1 MKKLF
6 AVLALLF
13 AFVATPV
20 KADTV
25 LGDIPTTPPQYGVY
39 DPDNLLDVRVE
50 NRVRELNAKWKD
62 TKAQPQI
69 AVVIVNKLDGTPIE
83 QAANTIAKNWKVGY
97 TGTNGGILVLVD
109 VQNHKIRTE
118 VSDNINKLLSTST
131 IDRINTAVKSNFK
144 AERYTDGLLDYLNAL
159 ESALASA
166 TKPVSDSKSSKSN
179 ASPSAVPQNKDA
191 KDKPAYTPL
200 FFVLLVAAIGGPA
213 VFVAASIFKYAM
225 SGGDPTSSDASSEK
239 HDFGEPTAVED
250 YKPEPEPYTEVRSP
264 RRSSHG
270 MRPSVRRRMGSV
282 SRSALVDASRD
293 DYDGRRTE
301 VHVHNER
308 DYTQDFLHNMMI
320 YHILTSNNRRQPDY
334 HDYERRSSY
343 RDDDYSSSSSSSDS
357 WSSWSSDSWSSSSDS
372 GGFSGGGSTGDW

>member
-1 MKKLF
+1 MRKLF

-13 AFVATPV
+13 AFTVTPV

-25 LGDIPTTPPQYGVY
+25 LGDIPTTPPTYGVY

-62 TKAQPQI
+62 TKTQPQI

-83 QAANTIAKNWKVGY
+83 KAANTIAKNWKVGY

-131 IDRINTAVKSNFK
+131 IDRINAAVKSNFK

-166 TKPVSDSKSSKSN
+166 TKPASDSKSSKSN
-179 ASPSAVPQNKDA
+179 ATPSAVPQNKDA
-191 KDKPAYTPL
+191 QDKPAYTPL

-225 SGGDPTSSDASSEK
+225 SSGDTESQDDESSNNRDY
-239 HDFGEPTAVED
+239 GEPTSVED

-282 SRSALVDASRD
+282 SRSALVEASSDDSSRRSSSRAYVGRD
-293 DYDGRRTE
+293 S
-301 VHVHNER
+301 
-308 DYTQDFLHNMMI
+308 TQDFLNNMMI
-320 YHILTSNNRRQPDY
+320 YHILTSNNRRQQEYRDQ
-334 HDYERRSSY
+334 EQRSSY
-343 RDDDYSSSSSSSDS
+343 RNSDDDYSSSSSSSDS
-357 WSSWSSDSWSSSSDS
+357 WSSSSWSSSSDS

>member
-1 MKKLF
+1 MKRLF

-13 AFVATPV
+13 AFTVTPV

-25 LGDIPTTPPQYGVY
+25 LGDIPTTPPTYGVY

-62 TKAQPQI
+62 KKAQPQI
-69 AVVIVNKLDGTPIE
+69 AIVIVNKLDGTPIE
-83 QAANTIAKNWKVGY
+83 KAANTIAKNWKVGY
-97 TGTNGGILVLVD
+97 EATNGGILVLVD

-131 IDRINTAVKSNFK
+131 IDRINAAVKSNFK
-144 AERYTDGLLDYLNAL
+144 AERYTDGLLDYLNEL
-159 ESALASA
+159 ESAIASA
-166 TKPVSDSKSSKSN
+166 TKPASDSKSSKSN
-179 ASPSAVPQNKDA
+179 ATPSAVPQNKDA

-200 FFVLLVAAIGGPA
+200 FFVLLIAATGGPV
-213 VFVAASIFKYAM
+213 VFVAASIFKYIM
-225 SGGDPTSSDASSEK
+225 SGGDPISSDESTDK
-239 HDFGEPTAVED
+239 RDFGEPTAVED

-282 SRSALVDASRD
+282 SRSALVEAYSDDNSRRSSSRG
-293 DYDGRRTE
+293 YVGR
-301 VHVHNER
+301 
-308 DYTQDFLHNMMI
+308 DSTQDFLHNMMI
-320 YHILTSNNRRQPDY
+320 YHILTSNNRQQPNY

-343 RDDDYSSSSSSSDS
+343 HNSDYSSSSSSSDS
-357 WSSWSSDSWSSSSDS
+357 WSSWSSDSWSSSSGG

>member
-1 MKKLF
+1 MKRLF

-13 AFVATPV
+13 AFTVTPV

-25 LGDIPTTPPQYGVY
+25 LGDIPTTPPTYGVY

-69 AVVIVNKLDGTPIE
+69 AIVIVNKLDGTPIE
-83 QAANTIAKNWKVGY
+83 KAANTIAKNWKVGY
-97 TGTNGGILVLVD
+97 EATNGGILVLVD

-131 IDRINTAVKSNFK
+131 IDRINAAVKSNFK
-144 AERYTDGLLDYLNAL
+144 AERYTDGLLDYLNEL
-159 ESALASA
+159 ESAIASA
-166 TKPVSDSKSSKSN
+166 TKPASDSKSSKSN
-179 ASPSAVPQNKDA
+179 ATPSAVPQNKDA

-200 FFVLLVAAIGGPA
+200 FFVLLTALIGGPA

-225 SGGDPTSSDASSEK
+225 SGGDTESQDESSDNR
-239 HDFGEPTAVED
+239 DFGESTAVED

-282 SRSALVDASRD
+282 SRSALVEASSD
-293 DYDGRRTE
+293 DSSRRSSSR
-301 VHVHNER
+301 VYVER
-308 DYTQDFLHNMMI
+308 DSTQDFLNNMMI
-320 YHILTSNNRRQPDY
+320 YHILTSNNRRQQEYRDQ
-334 HDYERRSSY
+334 EQRSSY
-343 RDDDYSSSSSSSDS
+343 RDDDSSSSSSSDS
-357 WSSWSSDSWSSSSDS
+357 WSSWSSDSWSSSSDG

>member
-1 MKKLF
+1 MKRLF

-13 AFVATPV
+13 AFTVTPV

-25 LGDIPTTPPQYGVY
+25 LGDIPTTPPTYGVY

-62 TKAQPQI
+62 TKTQPQI

-83 QAANTIAKNWKVGY
+83 KAANTIAKNWKIGY
-97 TGTNGGILVLVD
+97 AGTNGGILVLVD

-131 IDRINTAVKSNFK
+131 IDRINAAVKSNFK
-144 AERYTDGLLDYLNAL
+144 AERYTDGLLDYLNEL
-159 ESALASA
+159 ESAIAST
-166 TKPVSDSKSSKSN
+166 TKPASDSKSNNSS
-179 ASPSAVPQNKDA
+179 ATPSAVPQNKDA

-225 SGGDPTSSDASSEK
+225 SSGDPISSDESTDK
-239 HDFGEPTAVED
+239 RDFGEPTAVED

-282 SRSALVDASRD
+282 SRSALVEASSDDSSRRSSSRVYAGRD
-293 DYDGRRTE
+293 S
-301 VHVHNER
+301 
-308 DYTQDFLHNMMI
+308 TQDFLNNMMI
-320 YHILTSNNRRQPDY
+320 YHILTSNNRRQQEYRDQ
-334 HDYERRSSY
+334 EQRSSY
-343 RDDDYSSSSSSSDS
+343 RDDDDSSSSSSSDS

-372 GGFSGGGSTGDW
+372 GGFSGDGSTGDW

>member
-1 MKKLF
+1 M
-6 AVLALLF
+6 
-13 AFVATPV
+13 ATPV

-62 TKAQPQI
+62 TKSQPQI
-69 AVVIVNKLDGTPIE
+69 AVVIVNKLEGAPIE
-83 QAANTIAKNWKVGY
+83 KAANTIAKNWKIGY

-131 IDRINTAVKSNFK
+131 IDRINAAVKSNFK
-144 AERYTDGLLDYLNAL
+144 AERYTDGLIDYLNEL

-166 TKPVSDSKSSKSN
+166 TKPASDSKSSKSN

-200 FFVLLVAAIGGPA
+200 FFVLLTALIGGPA

-225 SGGDPTSSDASSEK
+225 GGGDTESQDESSDNR
-239 HDFGEPTAVED
+239 DFGEPTAVED

-282 SRSALVDASRD
+282 SRSALVEASSDDSSRRSSSRAYVGRD
-293 DYDGRRTE
+293 S
-301 VHVHNER
+301 
-308 DYTQDFLHNMMI
+308 TQDFLQNMMM
-320 YHILTSNNRRQPDY
+320 YHILTSNNRRQQEYRDQ
-334 HDYERRSSY
+334 EQRSSY
-343 RDDDYSSSSSSSDS
+343 RDDDDSSSSSSSDS
-357 WSSWSSDSWSSSSDS
+357 WSSDSWSSGSD
-372 GGFSGGGSTGDW
+372 GGDFSGGGSTGDW

>member
-13 AFVATPV
+13 AFTVTPV

-39 DPDNLLDVRVE
+39 DPDNLLDVRIE
-50 NRVRELNAKWKD
+50 NRVRELNAKGKD
-62 TKAQPQI
+62 TKTQPQI

-131 IDRINTAVKSNFK
+131 IDRINAAVKSNFK

-159 ESALASA
+159 ESALAS
-166 TKPVSDSKSSKSN
+166 TKPASDSKSSKSN
-179 ASPSAVPQNKDA
+179 TTPSAVPQNKDA

-200 FFVLLVAAIGGPA
+200 FFVLLIAAIGGPA
-213 VFVAASIFKYAM
+213 VFVAANIFKYAM

-239 HDFGEPTAVED
+239 HDFGEPTANED

-282 SRSALVDASRD
+282 SRSALVEASSDDNSRRSSSRGYVGRD
-293 DYDGRRTE
+293 S
-301 VHVHNER
+301 
-308 DYTQDFLHNMMI
+308 TQDFLHNMMI
-320 YHILTSNNRRQPDY
+320 YHILTSNNRQQPNY

-343 RDDDYSSSSSSSDS
+343 HNSDYSSSSSSSDS
-357 WSSWSSDSWSSSSDS
+357 WSSWSSDSWSSSSDG

>member
-13 AFVATPV
+13 AFTVTPV

-25 LGDIPTTPPQYGVY
+25 LGDIPTTPPTYGVY

-62 TKAQPQI
+62 TETQPQI

-83 QAANTIAKNWKVGY
+83 KAANTIAKNWKIGY
-97 TGTNGGILVLVD
+97 AGTNGGILVLVD

-118 VSDNINKLLSTST
+118 VSDNINKLLSKST
-131 IDRINTAVKSNFK
+131 IDRINAAVKSNFK
-144 AERYTDGLLDYLNAL
+144 AERYTDGLLDYLNEL
-159 ESALASA
+159 ESAIASA
-166 TKPVSDSKSSKSN
+166 TKPASDSKSSKSN
-179 ASPSAVPQNKDA
+179 ATPAVVPQNKDA
-191 KDKPAYTPL
+191 KDKPAYMPL

-213 VFVAASIFKYAM
+213 VFVAASIFKYAIG
-225 SGGDPTSSDASSEK
+225 GGDPISSDESTDK
-239 HDFGEPTAVED
+239 RDFGEPTAVED

-282 SRSALVDASRD
+282 SRSALVDASND
-293 DYDGRRTE
+293 DSSRRSSSR
-301 VHVHNER
+301 VYVER
-308 DYTQDFLHNMMI
+308 DHTQDFLHNMMI

-334 HDYERRSSY
+334 HDYEQRSNN
-343 RDDDYSSSSSSSDS
+343 RNDYSSSSSSSDS

>member
-1 MKKLF
+1 MKRLF

-13 AFVATPV
+13 AFTVTPV

-25 LGDIPTTPPQYGVY
+25 LGDIPTTPPTHGVY

-83 QAANTIAKNWKVGY
+83 KAANTIAKNWKIGY
-97 TGTNGGILVLVD
+97 EGTNGGILVLVD
-109 VQNHKIRTE
+109 VQNHTIRTE

-131 IDRINTAVKSNFK
+131 IDRINAAVKSNFK
-144 AERYTDGLLDYLNAL
+144 AERYTDGLLDYLNEL
-159 ESALASA
+159 ESAIASA
-166 TKPVSDSKSSKSN
+166 TKPASDSKSSKSN
-179 ASPSAVPQNKDA
+179 ATPSAVPQNKDA
-191 KDKPAYTPL
+191 KDKPEYTPL
-200 FFVLLVAAIGGPA
+200 FFVLLIAAIGGPV
-213 VFVAASIFKYAM
+213 VFVAASIFKYIM
-225 SGGDPTSSDASSEK
+225 SGGDPISSDESTDK
-239 HDFGEPTAVED
+239 RDFGEPTAVED

-282 SRSALVDASRD
+282 SRSALVEASSD
-293 DYDGRRTE
+293 DSNRRSSSR
-301 VHVHNER
+301 VYVER
-308 DYTQDFLHNMMI
+308 DHTQDFLHNMMI

-343 RDDDYSSSSSSSDS
+343 RDDDDSSSSSSSDS
-357 WSSWSSDSWSSSSDS
+357 WSSWSSDSWSSSSDG

>member
-13 AFVATPV
+13 AFTVTPV

-25 LGDIPTTPPQYGVY
+25 LGDIPTTPPAYGVY

-83 QAANTIAKNWKVGY
+83 KAANTIAKNWKIGY
-97 TGTNGGILVLVD
+97 AGTNGGILVLVD

-131 IDRINTAVKSNFK
+131 IDRINATVKSNFK
-144 AERYTDGLLDYLNAL
+144 AERYTDGLLDYLNEL
-159 ESALASA
+159 ESAIASA

-179 ASPSAVPQNKDA
+179 ATPAVVPQNKDA

-213 VFVAASIFKYAM
+213 VFVAASIFKYAIG
-225 SGGDPTSSDASSEK
+225 GGDPISSDESTDK
-239 HDFGEPTAVED
+239 RDFGEPTAVED

-282 SRSALVDASRD
+282 SRSALVEASSDDNSRRSSSRVYVGRD
-293 DYDGRRTE
+293 S
-301 VHVHNER
+301 
-308 DYTQDFLHNMMI
+308 TQDFLHNMMI
-320 YHILTSNNRRQPDY
+320 YHILTSNNRQQPNY

>member
-13 AFVATPV
+13 AFTVTPV

-25 LGDIPTTPPQYGVY
+25 LGDIPITPPQYGVY

-50 NRVRELNAKWKD
+50 NRVRELNSKWKD
-62 TKAQPQI
+62 TKTQPQI
-69 AVVIVNKLDGTPIE
+69 AIVIVNKLEGTPIE

-97 TGTNGGILVLVD
+97 AGTNGGILVLVD

-118 VSDNINKLLSTST
+118 VSDNINKLLSAST
-131 IDRINTAVKSNFK
+131 IDRINASVKSNFK

-159 ESALASA
+159 ESTLASA

-179 ASPSAVPQNKDA
+179 ATPAAVPQNKDA
-191 KDKPAYTPL
+191 KDKPAFIPL
-200 FFVLLVAAIGGPA
+200 FFVLLIAAIGGPA

-225 SGGDPTSSDASSEK
+225 SGGDQTSSDESTDK
-239 HDFGEPTAVED
+239 RDFGEPTAVED

-270 MRPSVRRRMGSV
+270 MRPSVRRRMGNV
-282 SRSALVDASRD
+282 PRSALVDASTD
-293 DYDGRRTE
+293 DSSRRSSSR
-301 VHVHNER
+301 VYVER
-308 DYTQDFLHNMMI
+308 DHTQDFIQTAMM
-320 YHILTSNNRRQPDY
+320 YHILTSNNRRQQEY
-334 HDYERRSSY
+334 HDREQRSSSR
-343 RDDDYSSSSSSSDS
+343 RDDYPSSSSSSDS

-372 GGFSGGGSTGDW
+372 GGFDGGGSTGDW

>member
-1 MKKLF
+1 MKRLF

-13 AFVATPV
+13 AFTVTPV

-25 LGDIPTTPPQYGVY
+25 LGDIPTTPPTYGVY

-69 AVVIVNKLDGTPIE
+69 AIVIVNKLDGTPIE
-83 QAANTIAKNWKVGY
+83 KAANTIAKNWKVGY
-97 TGTNGGILVLVD
+97 EATNGGILVLVD

-131 IDRINTAVKSNFK
+131 IDRINAAVKSNFK
-144 AERYTDGLLDYLNAL
+144 AERYTDGLLDYLNEL
-159 ESALASA
+159 ESAIASA
-166 TKPVSDSKSSKSN
+166 TKPASDSKSSKSN
-179 ASPSAVPQNKDA
+179 ATPSAVPQNKDA

-200 FFVLLVAAIGGPA
+200 FFVLLIAAIGGPV
-213 VFVAASIFKYAM
+213 VFVAASIFKYIM
-225 SGGDPTSSDASSEK
+225 SGRDPISSDESTDK
-239 HDFGEPTAVED
+239 RDFGEPTAVED

-282 SRSALVDASRD
+282 SRSALVEASSD
-293 DYDGRRTE
+293 DSSRRSSSR
-301 VHVHNER
+301 VYVER
-308 DYTQDFLHNMMI
+308 DHTQDFLHNMML
-320 YHILTSNNRRQPDY
+320 YHILTSNNRQQLNY

-343 RDDDYSSSSSSSDS
+343 QDDDSSSSSSSDS
-357 WSSWSSDSWSSSSDS
+357 WSSSSWSSSPDS

>member
-1 MKKLF
+1 MKRLF

-13 AFVATPV
+13 AFTVTPV

-25 LGDIPTTPPQYGVY
+25 LGDIPTTPPTYGVY

-69 AVVIVNKLDGTPIE
+69 AIVIVNKLDGTPIE
-83 QAANTIAKNWKVGY
+83 KAANTIAKNWKVGY
-97 TGTNGGILVLVD
+97 EATNGGILVLVD

-131 IDRINTAVKSNFK
+131 IDRINAAVKSNFK
-144 AERYTDGLLDYLNAL
+144 AERYTDGLLDYLNEL
-159 ESALASA
+159 ESAIASA
-166 TKPVSDSKSSKSN
+166 TKPASDSKSSKSN
-179 ASPSAVPQNKDA
+179 ATPSAVPQNKDA

-200 FFVLLVAAIGGPA
+200 FFVLLTALIGGPA

-225 SGGDPTSSDASSEK
+225 SGGDTESQDESSDNR
-239 HDFGEPTAVED
+239 DFGESTAVED

-282 SRSALVDASRD
+282 SRSALVEASSD
-293 DYDGRRTE
+293 DSSRRSSSR
-301 VHVHNER
+301 VYVER
-308 DYTQDFLHNMMI
+308 DSTQDFLNNMMI
-320 YHILTSNNRRQPDY
+320 YHILTSNNRRQQEY
-334 HDYERRSSY
+334 RGQEQRSSY
-343 RDDDYSSSSSSSDS
+343 RDDDSSSSSSSDS
-357 WSSWSSDSWSSSSDS
+357 WSSWSSDSWSSSSDG

>member
-1 MKKLF
+1 MKRLF

-13 AFVATPV
+13 AFTVTPV

-25 LGDIPTTPPQYGVY
+25 LGDIPTTPPTHGVY

-69 AVVIVNKLDGTPIE
+69 AVVIVNKLDDTPIE
-83 QAANTIAKNWKVGY
+83 KAANTIAKNWKIGY
-97 TGTNGGILVLVD
+97 EGTNGGILVLVD
-109 VQNHKIRTE
+109 VQNHTIRTE

-131 IDRINTAVKSNFK
+131 IDRINAAVKSNFK
-144 AERYTDGLLDYLNAL
+144 AERYTDGLLDYLNEL
-159 ESALASA
+159 ESAIASA
-166 TKPVSDSKSSKSN
+166 TKPASDSKSSKSN
-179 ASPSAVPQNKDA
+179 ATPSAVPQNKDA

-200 FFVLLVAAIGGPA
+200 FFVLLIAAIGGPV
-213 VFVAASIFKYAM
+213 VFVAASIFKYIM
-225 SGGDPTSSDASSEK
+225 SGGDPISSDESTDK
-239 HDFGEPTAVED
+239 RDFGEPTAVED

-282 SRSALVDASRD
+282 SRSALVEASSD
-293 DYDGRRTE
+293 DSNRRSSSR
-301 VHVHNER
+301 VYVER
-308 DYTQDFLHNMMI
+308 DHTQDFLHNMMI

-343 RDDDYSSSSSSSDS
+343 RDDDDSSSSSSSDS
-357 WSSWSSDSWSSSSDS
+357 WSSWSSDSWSSSSDG

>member
-1 MKKLF
+1 MKRLF

-13 AFVATPV
+13 AFTVTPV

-25 LGDIPTTPPQYGVY
+25 LGDIPTTPPTHGVY
-39 DPDNLLDVRVE
+39 DPDNLLDIRVE

-83 QAANTIAKNWKVGY
+83 KAANTIAKNWKIGY
-97 TGTNGGILVLVD
+97 EGTNGGILVLVD
-109 VQNHKIRTE
+109 VQNHTIRTE

-131 IDRINTAVKSNFK
+131 IDRINAAVKSNFK
-144 AERYTDGLLDYLNAL
+144 AERYTDGLLDYLNEL
-159 ESALASA
+159 ESAIASA
-166 TKPVSDSKSSKSN
+166 TKPASDSKSSKSN
-179 ASPSAVPQNKDA
+179 ATPSAVPQNKDA

-200 FFVLLVAAIGGPA
+200 FFVLLIAAIGGPV
-213 VFVAASIFKYAM
+213 VFVAASIFKYIM
-225 SGGDPTSSDASSEK
+225 SGGDPISSDESTDK
-239 HDFGEPTAVED
+239 RDFGEPTAVED

-282 SRSALVDASRD
+282 SRSALVEASSD
-293 DYDGRRTE
+293 DSNRRSSSR
-301 VHVHNER
+301 VYVER
-308 DYTQDFLHNMMI
+308 DHTQDFLHNMMI

-343 RDDDYSSSSSSSDS
+343 RDDDDSSSSSSSDS
-357 WSSWSSDSWSSSSDS
+357 WSSWSSDSWSSSSDG

>member
-1 MKKLF
+1 MKRLF

-13 AFVATPV
+13 AFTVTPV

-25 LGDIPTTPPQYGVY
+25 LGDIPTTPPTYGVY

-69 AVVIVNKLDGTPIE
+69 AIVIVNKLDGTPIE
-83 QAANTIAKNWKVGY
+83 KAANTIAKNWKVGY
-97 TGTNGGILVLVD
+97 EATNGGILVLVD

-131 IDRINTAVKSNFK
+131 IDRINAAVKSNFK
-144 AERYTDGLLDYLNAL
+144 AERYTDGLLDYLNEL
-159 ESALASA
+159 ESAIASA
-166 TKPVSDSKSSKSN
+166 TKPASDSKSSKSN
-179 ASPSAVPQNKDA
+179 ATPSAVPQNKDA

-200 FFVLLVAAIGGPA
+200 FFVLLIAAIGGPV
-213 VFVAASIFKYAM
+213 VFVAASIFKYIM
-225 SGGDPTSSDASSEK
+225 SGGDPISSDESTDK
-239 HDFGEPTAVED
+239 RDFGEPTAVED

-282 SRSALVDASRD
+282 SRSALVEASSD
-293 DYDGRRTE
+293 DSSRRSSSR
-301 VHVHNER
+301 VYVER
-308 DYTQDFLHNMMI
+308 DSTQDLLNNMMI
-320 YHILTSNNRRQPDY
+320 YHILTSNNRRQQEYRDQ
-334 HDYERRSSY
+334 EQRSSY
-343 RDDDYSSSSSSSDS
+343 RDDDSSSSSSSDS
-357 WSSWSSDSWSSSSDS
+357 WSSWSSDSWSSSSDG

>member
-83 QAANTIAKNWKVGY
+83 KAANTIAKNWKIGY
-97 TGTNGGILVLVD
+97 AGTNGGILVLVD

-118 VSDNINKLLSTST
+118 ISDNINKLLSTST
-131 IDRINTAVKSNFK
+131 IDRINAAVKSNFK
-144 AERYTDGLLDYLNAL
+144 AERYTDGLLDYLNEL

-179 ASPSAVPQNKDA
+179 ATPSAVPQNKDA

-200 FFVLLVAAIGGPA
+200 FFVLLIAAIGGPA

-225 SGGDPTSSDASSEK
+225 SGGDPTSSDESSEK

-282 SRSALVDASRD
+282 SRSALVDASSDDSSRRSSSRVYVGRD
-293 DYDGRRTE
+293 S
-301 VHVHNER
+301 
-308 DYTQDFLHNMMI
+308 TQDFLHNMMI

-334 HDYERRSSY
+334 HDYEQRSND
-343 RDDDYSSSSSSSDS
+343 RNDYSSSSSSSDS
-357 WSSWSSDSWSSSSDS
+357 WSSWSSDSWSSGSDG

>member
-50 NRVRELNAKWKD
+50 NRVRELNAKWAS
-62 TKAQPQI
+62 TKTQPQI
-69 AVVIVNKLDGTPIE
+69 AIVIVNKLEGAPIE

-97 TGTNGGILVLVD
+97 AGTNGGILVLVD

-131 IDRINTAVKSNFK
+131 IDRINAVVKSNSK

-166 TKPVSDSKSSKSN
+166 TKPASDSKSSKSN
-179 ASPSAVPQNKDA
+179 ATPSAVPQNKDA

-200 FFVLLVAAIGGPA
+200 FFVLLIAAIGGPV
-213 VFVAASIFKYAM
+213 VFVAASIFKYIM
-225 SGGDPTSSDASSEK
+225 SGGDPISSDETTDK
-239 HDFGEPTAVED
+239 RDFGEPTAVED

-270 MRPSVRRRMGSV
+270 MRPSVRRRMGNV
-282 SRSALVDASRD
+282 SRSALVEASSDDNSRRSSSRGYVGRD
-293 DYDGRRTE
+293 S
-301 VHVHNER
+301 
-308 DYTQDFLHNMMI
+308 TQDFLHNMMI
-320 YHILTSNNRRQPDY
+320 YHILTSNNRQQPNY
-334 HDYERRSSY
+334 HDYEQRSSY
-343 RDDDYSSSSSSSDS
+343 HNSDYSSSSSSSDS
-357 WSSWSSDSWSSSSDS
+357 WSSWSSDSWSSSSDG

>member
-13 AFVATPV
+13 VFTVTPV

-62 TKAQPQI
+62 TKTQPQI
-69 AVVIVNKLDGTPIE
+69 AVVIVNKLDSTPIE
-83 QAANTIAKNWKVGY
+83 QAADTIAKNWKVGY
-97 TGTNGGILVLVD
+97 TSTDGGILVLVD

-118 VSDNINKLLSTST
+118 VSDNIRKLLSTST
-131 IDRINTAVKSNFK
+131 IDRINAAVKSNFK
-144 AERYTDGLLDYLNAL
+144 AERYTDGLLDYLNEL
-159 ESALASA
+159 ESVIASA
-166 TKPVSDSKSSKSN
+166 TKPVSDSKSSKS
-179 ASPSAVPQNKDA
+179 STTPSAVPQNKDA

-200 FFVLLVAAIGGPA
+200 FFVLLIAAIGGPV
-213 VFVAASIFKYAM
+213 VFVAASIFKHIM
-225 SGGDPTSSDASSEK
+225 SGGDPISSDESTDK
-239 HDFGEPTAVED
+239 RDFGEPTAVED

-270 MRPSVRRRMGSV
+270 MRPSVRRRMGNV
-282 SRSALVDASRD
+282 SRSALVEASSDDNSRRSSSRGYVGRD
-293 DYDGRRTE
+293 S
-301 VHVHNER
+301 
-308 DYTQDFLHNMMI
+308 TQDFLHNMMI

-343 RDDDYSSSSSSSDS
+343 RDDDDSSSSSSSDS

>member
-1 MKKLF
+1 MKRLF

-13 AFVATPV
+13 AFTVTPV

-25 LGDIPTTPPQYGVY
+25 LGDIPTTPPTYGVY

-69 AVVIVNKLDGTPIE
+69 AIVIVNKLDGTPIE
-83 QAANTIAKNWKVGY
+83 KAANTIAKNWKVGY
-97 TGTNGGILVLVD
+97 EATNGGILVLVD

-131 IDRINTAVKSNFK
+131 IDRINAAVKSNFK
-144 AERYTDGLLDYLNAL
+144 AERYTDGLLDYLNEL
-159 ESALASA
+159 ESAIASA
-166 TKPVSDSKSSKSN
+166 TKPASDSKSSKSN
-179 ASPSAVPQNKDA
+179 ATPSAVPQNKDA

-200 FFVLLVAAIGGPA
+200 FFVLLTALIGGPA

-225 SGGDPTSSDASSEK
+225 SGGDTESQDESSDNR
-239 HDFGEPTAVED
+239 DFGESTAVED

-264 RRSSHG
+264 RRLSHG

-282 SRSALVDASRD
+282 SRSALVEASSDDNSRRSSSRGYVGRD
-293 DYDGRRTE
+293 S
-301 VHVHNER
+301 
-308 DYTQDFLHNMMI
+308 TQDFLHNMMI
-320 YHILTSNNRRQPDY
+320 YHILT
-334 HDYERRSSY
+334 
-343 RDDDYSSSSSSSDS
+343 
-357 WSSWSSDSWSSSSDS
+357 
-372 GGFSGGGSTGDW
+372 

>member
-1 MKKLF
+1 MKRLF

-13 AFVATPV
+13 AFTVTPV

-25 LGDIPTTPPQYGVY
+25 LGDIPTTPPTYGVY

-50 NRVRELNAKWKD
+50 NRVRELDAKWKD
-62 TKAQPQI
+62 TKTQPQI

-83 QAANTIAKNWKVGY
+83 KAANTIAKNWKVGY

-131 IDRINTAVKSNFK
+131 IDRINAAVKSNFK
-144 AERYTDGLLDYLNAL
+144 AERYTDGLLDYLNEL
-159 ESALASA
+159 ESAIASA

-179 ASPSAVPQNKDA
+179 ATPSAVPQNKDA

-200 FFVLLVAAIGGPA
+200 FFVLLIAAIGGPV
-213 VFVAASIFKYAM
+213 VFVAASIFKYIM
-225 SGGDPTSSDASSEK
+225 SGGDSISSDESTDK
-239 HDFGEPTAVED
+239 RDFGEPTAVED

-282 SRSALVDASRD
+282 SRSALVEASSD
-293 DYDGRRTE
+293 DSNRRSSSR
-301 VHVHNER
+301 VYVER
-308 DYTQDFLHNMMI
+308 DHTQDFLHNMMI

-343 RDDDYSSSSSSSDS
+343 RDDDDSSSSSSSDS
-357 WSSWSSDSWSSSSDS
+357 WSSWSSDSWSSSSDG

>member
-13 AFVATPV
+13 AFTVTPV
-20 KADTV
+20 KTDTV
-25 LGDIPTTPPQYGVY
+25 LGDIPTTPPTYGVY

-69 AVVIVNKLDGTPIE
+69 AIVIVNKLDDTPIE
-83 QAANTIAKNWKVGY
+83 KAANTIAKNWKIGY
-97 TGTNGGILVLVD
+97 EGTNGGILVLVD

-131 IDRINTAVKSNFK
+131 IDRINAAVKSNFK
-144 AERYTDGLLDYLNAL
+144 AERYTDGLLDYLIEL
-159 ESALASA
+159 ESAIASA
-166 TKPVSDSKSSKSN
+166 TKPVSDSNSSKSN

-200 FFVLLVAAIGGPA
+200 FFVLLIAAIGGPV
-213 VFVAASIFKYAM
+213 VFVAASIFKHIM
-225 SGGDPTSSDASSEK
+225 SGGDPISSDETTDK
-239 HDFGEPTAVED
+239 RDFGEPTAVED

-270 MRPSVRRRMGSV
+270 MRPSVRRRMGNV
-282 SRSALVDASRD
+282 SRSALVEASSDDNSRRSSSRGYVGRD
-293 DYDGRRTE
+293 S
-301 VHVHNER
+301 
-308 DYTQDFLHNMMI
+308 TQDFLHNMMI
-320 YHILTSNNRRQPDY
+320 YHILTSNNRQQPNY
-334 HDYERRSSY
+334 HDYEQRSSY
-343 RDDDYSSSSSSSDS
+343 HNSDYSSSSSSSDS
-357 WSSWSSDSWSSSSDS
+357 WSSWSSDSWSSSSDD